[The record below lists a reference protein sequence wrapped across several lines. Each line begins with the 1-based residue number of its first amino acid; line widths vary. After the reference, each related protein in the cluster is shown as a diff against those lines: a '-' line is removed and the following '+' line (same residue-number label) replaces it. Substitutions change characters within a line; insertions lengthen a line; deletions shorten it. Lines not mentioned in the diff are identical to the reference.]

1 MRLRMVRNLRRGDR
15 VLLDGPNEAI
25 SEVVTIDTADTSGLY
40 GIKLVV
46 VDRSGTPPVLAVWP
60 GDDLVELA

>member
-25 SEVVTIDTADTSGLY
+25 TEVVTIDTADTSGLY
-40 GIKLVV
+40 GIRLVV
-46 VDRSGTPPVLAVWP
+46 VGRAVPQFGVVWP
-60 GDDLVELA
+60 GDDFVELA